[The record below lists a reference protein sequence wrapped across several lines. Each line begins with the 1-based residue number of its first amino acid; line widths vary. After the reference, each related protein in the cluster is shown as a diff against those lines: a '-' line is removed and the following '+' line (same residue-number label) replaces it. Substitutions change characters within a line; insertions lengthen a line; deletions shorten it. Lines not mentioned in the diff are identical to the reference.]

1 MARVR
6 AGCAT
11 WHFSAARVKLS
22 ASQRVRKYLI
32 WCISIATILGAAN
45 ERWST
50 AWAAARANGGAPRT
64 RQEGGRVRRRMLGPL
79 QCPASIDAI
88 DDRHWLARF
97 RHAQT
102 RTERGI
108 APYHS
113 EESRRRQYD
122 RDIRTAAMTPCARA
136 RQR

>member
-1 MARVR
+1 
-6 AGCAT
+6 
-11 WHFSAARVKLS
+11 
-22 ASQRVRKYLI
+22 
-32 WCISIATILGAAN
+32 
-45 ERWST
+45 
-50 AWAAARANGGAPRT
+50 
-64 RQEGGRVRRRMLGPL
+64 MLGPL

-113 EESRRRQYD
+113 EESRNRQYD
-122 RDIRTAAMTPCARA
+122 RDIRTARHDAMRQGAPEDGSRVTKPAPGGGAENQADELPCRKI
-136 RQR
+136 